1 MEIPT
6 GAQGRVS
13 KGLLLSATIL
23 ALWLAPG
30 STLSIR
36 KIPEHPHR
44 NQDLLLS
51 VEGVP
56 DTFQEVAWYLG
67 EEPSGSTR
75 LFSYFPDLQLPQR
88 DGNAMQKR
96 DITGFP
102 NGSMLL
108 RHAQPEDSGTYR
120 VTVTISHAWSLKA
133 EAQVQVAEKHEDPPS
148 THLPMSTGLLAAIIV
163 GSLALGALV
172 LGSFA
177 SLLMTRG
184 CMGQSHRSTDSGKA
198 EVGHSHSTDVDNVY
212 EVMPSPTILVSPLS
226 DTRSLKSTVPLPP
239 PLPLQFLEPQNQH
252 YQDLLTPDPAPY
264 CQLVPAPP

>member
-6 GAQGRVS
+6 GAQGRVP

-23 ALWLAPG
+23 ALWLPPG

-36 KIPEHPHR
+36 KIPEHPHK

-56 DTFQEVAWYLG
+56 DTFQVVDWYLG
-67 EEPSGSTR
+67 DEPSGSTR
-75 LFSYFPDLQLPQR
+75 LFSYFPELQPPQR
-88 DGNAMQKR
+88 VGNAMQKR

-108 RHAQPEDSGTYR
+108 RHAQPEDSGTYH

-133 EAQVQVAEKHEDPPS
+133 EAQVQVAEKHEDPS
-148 THLPMSTGLLAAIIV
+148 SMNLPMSTGLLAAIII

-184 CMGQSHRSTDSGKA
+184 CKGQSHRSTDSGKA
-198 EVGHSHSTDVDNVY
+198 EVDSCHSTDGENVY

-226 DTRSLKSTVPLPP
+226 DMRSPKATAPLPP
-239 PLPLQFLEPQNQH
+239 PLPPQLQEPQNQH

-264 CQLVPAPP
+264 CQLVPVPS